1 MTKNKFEEPKRL
13 QYVRTK
19 DAVINFAGIKICN
32 NVEAKKIYVLAGYD
46 YNVVHEIPYVKV
58 ADTIEELCDWY
69 VTVWSKDGHTEYC
82 TYHDL
87 DRDLFQ
93 SLVRAKFAVYGA
105 IWTDK
110 GLIYVAKMN
119 GKGEFELL

>member
-1 MTKNKFEEPKRL
+1 MSK
-13 QYVRTK
+13 YVRTTDGK
-19 DAVINFAGIKICN
+19 IVSLRNFQDRVTDCAEEKILYLSARHNPLC
-32 NVEAKKIYVLAGYD
+32 
-46 YNVVHEIPYVKV
+46 VHRIPYVKQ
-58 ADTIEELCDWY
+58 ADTIKELCDWF

-82 TYHDL
+82 TYYDL

-93 SLVRAKFAVYGA
+93 SLVRAKFTVYGA

-119 GKGEFELL
+119 KEGEFELL